1 MQDLVLTPT
10 DFVAVFNQT
19 LEFAYPLVSI
29 EGELSNFR
37 VSKGRW
43 VYFNLKDADASVPFF
58 GTVNMLPGPLQDG
71 LMVLAVGAPRLH
83 PRFGFTLN
91 LQSLVPVG
99 EGALKKAA
107 ELLRAKLMAEGLF
120 APERKRF
127 LPPVPQRIGLITA
140 GNSAAYHDFIKI
152 LDERWGGV
160 EILFVD
166 VNVQGEQAPFQIVE
180 AIDILNKHAPPQSL
194 GGVVGNRIAE
204 RHAFAAGLSNLP
216 EVIVITRGGGSADDL
231 AAFDDERVVRA
242 VAASRVPT
250 LAAVGHEV
258 DISLAELAADVRAS
272 TPTNAA
278 QILVPDRAHELAN
291 LGVSRQSLKR
301 ALATTYDA
309 AIMQL
314 VDYQQSLTAQITNT
328 LNAEAERLQNLRR
341 LITLFDP
348 KAALKRGYAIIQKA
362 GKNVSSVKKIKV
374 GDRLGLQLQDGT
386 IGATTTEVTNG

>member
-1 MQDLVLTPT
+1 M
-10 DFVAVFNQT
+10 
-19 LEFAYPLVSI
+19 
-29 EGELSNFR
+29 
-37 VSKGRW
+37 
-43 VYFNLKDADASVPFF
+43 
-58 GTVNMLPGPLQDG
+58 
-71 LMVLAVGAPRLH
+71 
-83 PRFGFTLN
+83 
-91 LQSLVPVG
+91 
-99 EGALKKAA
+99 
-107 ELLRAKLMAEGLF
+107 
-120 APERKRF
+120 
-127 LPPVPQRIGLITA
+127 
-140 GNSAAYHDFIKI
+140 
-152 LDERWGGV
+152 
-160 EILFVD
+160 
-166 VNVQGEQAPFQIVE
+166 
-180 AIDILNKHAPPQSL
+180 
-194 GGVVGNRIAE
+194 
-204 RHAFAAGLSNLP
+204 
-216 EVIVITRGGGSADDL
+216 
-231 AAFDDERVVRA
+231 
-242 VAASRVPT
+242 
-250 LAAVGHEV
+250 
-258 DISLAELAADVRAS
+258 AELAADVRAS